1 MEPEAER
8 VTAEM
13 RKLNAETAKLEAEAH
28 KLEAEAWKF
37 RLTVVMDGVT
47 VVLAVFAAGIAA
59 LTLAERLDWLQ
70 EATMLERHQVLR
82 SGFRV
87 DRPWWY
93 ATKLIAAIV
102 AALVAAY
109 VVHATLL

>member
-1 MEPEAER
+1 
-8 VTAEM
+8 
-13 RKLNAETAKLEAEAH
+13 
-28 KLEAEAWKF
+28 
-37 RLTVVMDGVT
+37 
-47 VVLAVFAAGIAA
+47 
-59 LTLAERLDWLQ
+59 
-70 EATMLERHQVLR
+70 MLERHQVLR